1 MILAGIKLGTVLFI
15 AVLVYTLAILVGS
28 ALVFFI
34 KELCR
39 NLKENRDNDRE

>member
-1 MILAGIKLGTVLFI
+1 MILAGIKLGMVLFI
-15 AVLVYTLAILVGS
+15 AALVYTLVIFIGY